1 MMSNS
6 LLGQS
11 LAKIC
16 ARFHFAQRFGSA
28 VGVMPAAPVFV
39 AQLLAGFFL
48 LAKAACRFFDE
59 RLADVV
65 DGEGQAKRALSG
77 LP

>member
-1 MMSNS
+1 M
-6 LLGQS
+6 
-11 LAKIC
+11 
-16 ARFHFAQRFGSA
+16 
-28 VGVMPAAPVFV
+28 MPAAPVFF
-39 AQLLAGFFL
+39 AQLLAGFFFVSKSGL
-48 LAKAACRFFDE
+48 PFFDE